1 MVWDK
6 VQEQMTGMKTQ
17 LKEKIRL
24 DVKKKIENWRK
35 YVSI

>member
-1 MVWDK
+1 
-6 VQEQMTGMKTQ
+6 MTGMKKQ

-24 DVKKKIENWRK
+24 DVKKKLENWRK

>member
-1 MVWDK
+1 
-6 VQEQMTGMKTQ
+6 MTGMKTQ